1 MRLKMR
7 MVERARIERTTG
19 IVIMCIAT
27 VSCLMSDV
35 SCLVVQAQELKVG
48 YVNLGKTFDGYV
60 KTKNLDSVL
69 EKKGKQK
76 EAELEGR
83 LNELKKMRENLEL
96 LNPDARDAKAKEIEE
111 RSDDLQRF
119 RNNTA
124 RDLRRE
130 RDKIAKDR
138 LEEIQQTLV
147 EYAKAN
153 GFSLIVDSQ
162 PPLYGQ
168 EAYDVTDEVL
178 TLLNSRAKPAAQ

>member
-1 MRLKMR
+1 
-7 MVERARIERTTG
+7 
-19 IVIMCIAT
+19 
-27 VSCLMSDV
+27 MSHV
-35 SCLVVQAQELKVG
+35 TRHMSHVALVASLLAAGLVGVLPAADAAETKIG
-48 YVNLGKTFDGYV
+48 YVNLGQIFDGYV
-60 KTKNLDSVL
+60 KTKNSDTVL

-96 LNPDARDAKAKEIEE
+96 INPEARESKAREIEE
-111 RSDDLQRF
+111 KSDELQRF

-130 RDKIAKDR
+130 RDTIAKGL
-138 LEEIQQTLV
+138 LEEIQRTLV
-147 EYAKAN
+147 DYAKAN

-162 PPLYGQ
+162 ALLYGQ

-178 TLLNSRAKPAAQ
+178 ALLNGRVKSAP

>member
-1 MRLKMR
+1 M
-7 MVERARIERTTG
+7 TTRG
-19 IVIMCIAT
+19 CPRWLVALG
-27 VSCLMSDV
+27 LMAAAW
-35 SCLVVQAQELKVG
+35 CAFTAWWGPQAEAQELKIG
-48 YVNLGKTFDGYV
+48 YVNIGRVFDGYER
-60 KTKNLDSVL
+60 TKASDAAL

-96 LNPDARDAKAKEIEE
+96 LNPDVRDTKSKEIEE
-111 RSDDLQRF
+111 KSDDLQRF

-130 RDKIAKDR
+130 RDKIAKDL

-147 EYAKAN
+147 EYARSN

-162 PPLYGQ
+162 ALLYGQ
-168 EAYDVTDEVL
+168 EAFDVTDEVL

>member
-1 MRLKMR
+1 
-7 MVERARIERTTG
+7 
-19 IVIMCIAT
+19 
-27 VSCLMSDV
+27 MSPV
-35 SCLVVQAQELKVG
+35 TCHLSPGTLAVGALVLGLAWASPAGAAETKIG
-48 YVNLGKTFDGYV
+48 YVNLGQVFDGYL
-60 KTKNLDSVL
+60 KTKNSDAVL

-96 LNPDARDAKAKEIEE
+96 LNPDARETKAKEIEE
-111 RSDDLQRF
+111 RSEDLQRF

-130 RDKIAKDR
+130 RDKIAKDL
-138 LEEIQQTLV
+138 LEEIQRTLV

-162 PPLYGQ
+162 ALLYGQ
-168 EAYDVTDEVL
+168 ETYDVTEEVL
-178 TLLNSRAKPAAQ
+178 TLLNSRAKPAGN

>member
-1 MRLKMR
+1 
-7 MVERARIERTTG
+7 
-19 IVIMCIAT
+19 
-27 VSCLMSDV
+27 MSHV
-35 SCLVVQAQELKVG
+35 TWHMSHVTLAAVVTAAGLAWAAPVGAQELKLG
-48 YVNLGKTFDGYV
+48 YVNLGKVFDGYM
-60 KTKNLDSVL
+60 KTKSSDSVL

-96 LNPDARDAKAKEIEE
+96 LNPDARDSKAKEIEE

-130 RDKIAKDR
+130 RDKIAKDL

-162 PPLYGQ
+162 ALLYGQ

-178 TLLNSRAKPAAQ
+178 NLLNSRAKPATQ